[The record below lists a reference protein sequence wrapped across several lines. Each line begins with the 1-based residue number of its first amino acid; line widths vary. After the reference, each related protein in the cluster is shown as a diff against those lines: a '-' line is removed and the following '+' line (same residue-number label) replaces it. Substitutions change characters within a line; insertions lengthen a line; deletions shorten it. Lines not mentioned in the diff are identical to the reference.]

1 MFRKKSYVI
10 PVTTQNCKDKHLGKR
25 KNIVFEIEMK
35 QNICKIVYCVSLP

>member
-25 KNIVFEIEMK
+25 KKIVFETRK
-35 QNICKIVYCVSLP
+35 DCLKLK